1 MCGDF
6 FACAISGSVALALR
20 VYTLTIMQAPLFP
33 LNTVLFPDG
42 PLPLRIFE
50 PRYLD
55 MISGCMKQDKP
66 FGVLLIKDGHEAG
79 PATTHSVGTLARVT
93 DWYQGSD
100 GLLGITAIGTER
112 FRLQSVEQQ
121 SDGLNVGEIELLPP
135 IEPLAL
141 PAAYRALPPILE
153 SVLNDL
159 GRLYEDLERRYD
171 DGVWVAWRFMEIL
184 TIDLETKQAMLETGD
199 IPACLT
205 LIEDVLHQ

>member
-1 MCGDF
+1 
-6 FACAISGSVALALR
+6 
-20 VYTLTIMQAPLFP
+20 MQAPLFP